1 MKLNRMLTTTEA
13 TFGPSGAGVVAL
25 LLTLLSLAPVGLGQ
39 EIKKKTQLILSNDQL
54 AFEVAETKKNA
65 GRGNSAATAILTG
78 VALGLTAYGG
88 GPVPDLPDPVDHS
101 DDPNWDPNTDDT
113 TPLNLDPGM
122 SCRTRAMDKATVV
135 KADGERILVEVSRD
149 HYIYPGPQT
158 GPAVTATV
166 SDEGLEFAPVDNAP
180 ECLNKTK
187 LWIGRDVFLALQAV
201 APPEVKKAVK
211 AKK

>member
-1 MKLNRMLTTTEA
+1 MKLNRMPITTEA
-13 TFGPSGAGVVAL
+13 TFGPGNAGAVTL
-25 LLTLLSLAPVGLGQ
+25 LLTLISLAPAGLGQ
-39 EIKKKTQLILSNDQL
+39 DIKKKTQLILSNDQM

-65 GRGNSAATAILTG
+65 GRGNSTATAIFTG
-78 VALGLTAYGG
+78 VAMGLASYGG
-88 GPVPDLPDPVDHS
+88 GPVPDLPEPVDHS

-122 SCRTRAMDKATVV
+122 SCRTRAMDKVTVV
-135 KADGERILVEVSRD
+135 KTDGERVLVEVSRD
-149 HYIYPGPQT
+149 HYIYPGPQA

-166 SDEGLEFAPVDNAP
+166 SDAGLEFAPVDNTP
-180 ECLNKTK
+180 ECLSKTK